1 MAFNRS
7 SGSGFIFGFGV
18 RTNSTIMAHAA
29 STVGCVVAGSS
40 KIAVSASKPAD
51 SACAAGTSAPHE
63 RADAGKES
71 IPDAVTRG
79 IFGVWGECC
88 CCGYK

>member
-7 SGSGFIFGFGV
+7 SGSGFIFGLGV

-29 STVGCVVAGSS
+29 STVDCVVAGSS

-51 SACAAGTSAPHE
+51 SDGAAGACAPHE
-63 RADAGKES
+63 REDASKES

-79 IFGVWGECC
+79 IFG
-88 CCGYK
+88 CGGRMLLLRI